1 MIKPEQFLH
10 VFHWPANYAIR
21 LVLPAMILLSVL
33 LHLAGLYLVRSEPA
47 PRGVSDIPVPG
58 KLTLL
63 PSSSESVLLAAR
75 DPSWLE
81 PGRFRDRMLGVPRP
95 QRARRALKPELPSL
109 VEAPEPSLPAA
120 WITALPPLA
129 LRPWFGEK
137 SAAAPLPA
145 LQGLSARFDPAG
157 PSVTEELLGRL
168 RAGVPAEIPGPPTE
182 LLVVLDAAG
191 EAKHVWLLRSC
202 GVPALDLS
210 AQQAVRRSRLGPSP
224 GGYRGIF
231 RVVWG
236 PGDTGP

>member
-1 MIKPEQFLH
+1 MIKPGQFLH
-10 VFHWPANYAIR
+10 VFHWPTNYPIR
-21 LVLPAMILLSVL
+21 LVLPAMILVSVL
-33 LHLAGLYLVRSEPA
+33 LHVAGVYLVRSEAA
-47 PRGVSDIPVPG
+47 PRSASGIPVPG

-63 PSSSESVLLAAR
+63 PSSAGSVLLAAK

-95 QRARRALKPELPSL
+95 QRTRRALKPELPSL

-120 WITALPPLA
+120 WIPALPPLSV
-129 LRPWFGEK
+129 RPWFEEK
-137 SAAAPLPA
+137 SAAVAPPT

-168 RAGVPAEIPGPPTE
+168 RTGVPAEIPGLPTE

-191 EAKHVWLLRSC
+191 EARHVWLLRSC
-202 GVPALDLS
+202 GVPSLDMS
-210 AQQAVRRSRLGPSP
+210 AQQAVRRSRLGPSAD
-224 GGYRGIF
+224 GYRGIL

-236 PGDTGP
+236 PGETRQ